1 MRQRSFGCFFRKGV
15 SMNAQAIELNESI
28 RAVNP
33 HVYDLLSG
41 RGKAIFFPK
50 RGILAQSAEA
60 KGTRINA
67 TIGTALEDNG
77 APMAIHSLRSLV
89 NLPNTESFNYAPSPG
104 RPEIRKIWKEM
115 LLRKNPHCANKNIS
129 LPMVTS
135 ALTHG
140 LSMTGYLFV
149 DAGDT
154 IISPDLYWE
163 NYDLVFGNACGGAL
177 ATFPMFNAMN
187 GFNIAGLRERL
198 MQGAPGKRIVLLNF
212 PNNPTGYTVTE
223 TEAASI
229 RETLLEVANAGNTIL
244 VVVDDAY
251 FGLVYETGILRESIF
266 GLLANAHERILA
278 VKLDGPTKEDYV
290 WGFRIGFMTFGTGR
304 NSPEL
309 YTALEAK
316 LGGAIRGN
324 ISNCSNLSQTML
336 LSAYTDAKYE
346 QEKNEKFN
354 VLRRRFEKVRDLL
367 VLHPEYKEYFIPLPF
382 NSGYF
387 MCVKIISGDAE
398 SVRKILIKN
407 YSTGVITQGDCLRLA
422 FSSTPLG
429 EIEQLLDNIYHAA
442 QEAAGS

>member
-1 MRQRSFGCFFRKGV
+1 
-15 SMNAQAIELNESI
+15 MNAQAIELNEAI
-28 RAVNP
+28 RATNP
-33 HVYDLLSG
+33 QVYDLLSG

-60 KGTRINA
+60 KGSRINA
-67 TIGTALEDNG
+67 TIGTALEDDG

-104 RPEIRKIWKEM
+104 RPEIRAIWKKM
-115 LLRKNPHCANKNIS
+115 LVRKNPLLANASIS
-129 LPMVTS
+129 LPLVTS

-149 DAGDT
+149 DEGDS

-163 NYDLVFGNACGGAL
+163 NYDLVFGNAYGGTL

-223 TEAASI
+223 TEAARI
-229 RETLLEVANAGNTIL
+229 RETLLEAANAGNTIL

-304 NSPEL
+304 NSPEF

-324 ISNCSNLSQTML
+324 ISNCSNLGQTML
-336 LSAYTDAKYE
+336 LAAYTDAKYE
-346 QEKNEKFN
+346 QEKIEKFN

-367 VLHPEYKEYFIPLPF
+367 VQHPEYKEYFVPLPF

-398 SVRKILIKN
+398 SVRKILIKK

-429 EIEQLLDNIYHAA
+429 EIEQLLENIYRAA
-442 QEAAGS
+442 QEAA

>member
-1 MRQRSFGCFFRKGV
+1 
-15 SMNAQAIELNESI
+15 MNAQAIELNEAI

-33 HVYDLLSG
+33 QVYDLLSN
-41 RGKAIFFPK
+41 RGKGIFFPK

-67 TIGTALEDNG
+67 TIGTALEDDG

-89 NLPNTESFNYAPSPG
+89 NLPDAESFNYAPSPG
-104 RPEIRKIWKEM
+104 RPEIRTIWKEM
-115 LLRKNPHCANKNIS
+115 LLRKNPHLAGKGIS
-129 LPMVTS
+129 LPVVTS

-163 NYDLVFGNACGGAL
+163 NYDLVFGNAYGGTL
-177 ATFPMFNAMN
+177 STFPMFNAMN
-187 GFNIAGLRERL
+187 GFNITGLRERL

-223 TEAASI
+223 TEAARI
-229 RETLLEVANAGNTIL
+229 RETLLEAANAGNTIL

-290 WGFRIGFMTFGTGR
+290 WGFRIGFVTFSTGR
-304 NSPEL
+304 NSAAL
-309 YTALEAK
+309 YGALEAK

-324 ISNCSNLSQTML
+324 ISNCSNLGQTML
-336 LSAYTDAKYE
+336 LAAYTDQQYEREKAEKY
-346 QEKNEKFN
+346 N
-354 VLRRRFEKVRDLL
+354 VLKRRYKNVRDHLAS
-367 VLHPEYKEYFIPLPF
+367 HPEYKKYFIALPF

-429 EIEQLLDNIYHAA
+429 DIEQLLDNIYQAA
-442 QEAAGS
+442 QEAAGRN

>member
-1 MRQRSFGCFFRKGV
+1 
-15 SMNAQAIELNESI
+15 MNAQAIELNESI

-33 HVYDLLSG
+33 QVYDLLSG

-67 TIGTALEDNG
+67 TIGTALEDDG
-77 APMAIHSLRSLV
+77 APMAIPSLRSLV

-104 RPEIRKIWKEM
+104 RPEIRAIWKKM
-115 LLRKNPHCANKNIS
+115 LVRKNPLLANASIS
-129 LPMVTS
+129 LPVVTS

-140 LSMTGYLFV
+140 LSLTGYLFV

-163 NYDLVFGNACGGAL
+163 NYDLVFCNAYGGAL

-223 TEAASI
+223 TEAARI
-229 RETLLEVANAGNTIL
+229 RETLLEAADAGNTVL

-290 WGFRIGFMTFGTGR
+290 WGFRVGFMTFGTGR
-304 NSPEL
+304 NSPEF

-324 ISNCSNLSQTML
+324 ISNCSNLGQTML
-336 LSAYTDAKYE
+336 LAAYTDAKYE
-346 QEKNEKFN
+346 QEKIEKFN

-367 VLHPEYKEYFIPLPF
+367 VQRPEYKEYFVPLPF

-398 SVRKILIKN
+398 SVRKILIKK

-429 EIEQLLDNIYHAA
+429 EIAQLLENIYRAA
-442 QEAAGS
+442 QEAA

>member
-1 MRQRSFGCFFRKGV
+1 
-15 SMNAQAIELNESI
+15 MNAQAIELNESI

-33 HVYDLLSG
+33 QVYDLLSG

-67 TIGTALEDNG
+67 TIGTALEDDG
-77 APMAIHSLRSLV
+77 APMAIPSLRSLV

-104 RPEIRKIWKEM
+104 RPEIRAIWKKM
-115 LLRKNPHCANKNIS
+115 LVRKNPLLANASIS
-129 LPMVTS
+129 LPVVTS

-140 LSMTGYLFV
+140 LSLTGYLFV

-163 NYDLVFGNACGGAL
+163 NYDLVFCNAYGGAL

-198 MQGAPGKRIVLLNF
+198 MKGAPGKRIVLLNF

-223 TEAASI
+223 TEAARI
-229 RETLLEVANAGNTIL
+229 RETLLEAADAGNTVL

-290 WGFRIGFMTFGTGR
+290 WGFRVGFMTFGTGR
-304 NSPEL
+304 NSPEF

-324 ISNCSNLSQTML
+324 ISNCSNLGQTML
-336 LSAYTDAKYE
+336 LAAYTDAKYE
-346 QEKNEKFN
+346 QEKIEKFN

-367 VLHPEYKEYFIPLPF
+367 VQRPEYKEYFVPLPF

-398 SVRKILIKN
+398 SVRKILIKK

-429 EIEQLLDNIYHAA
+429 EIAQLLENIYRAA
-442 QEAAGS
+442 QEAA